1 MKETFLS
8 SEGRIGPITFSVRV
22 VLMLALVAAVFYAG
36 IDYFS
41 HDADHVFLMPL
52 AYFFGIVALVV
63 ALFCILM
70 QLIKRLNDIG
80 KAPFWS
86 ILLLVPGVNV
96 LLLLYAAVAPT
107 KR

>member
-1 MKETFLS
+1 
-8 SEGRIGPITFSVRV
+8 
-22 VLMLALVAAVFYAG
+22 
-36 IDYFS
+36 
-41 HDADHVFLMPL
+41 
-52 AYFFGIVALVV
+52 
-63 ALFCILM
+63 M